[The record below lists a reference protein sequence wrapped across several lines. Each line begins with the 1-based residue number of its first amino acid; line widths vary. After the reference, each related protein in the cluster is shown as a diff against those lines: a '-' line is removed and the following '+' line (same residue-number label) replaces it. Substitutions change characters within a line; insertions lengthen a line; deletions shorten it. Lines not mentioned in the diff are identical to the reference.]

1 MVSES
6 DGDRRTQPGSSQ
18 GPDHTRVLSVLVRLS
33 ILGIHWKVLNKQD
46 MIFPNRSFFIPTYL
60 CNPSL
65 PLKGTLEAMEK
76 KKEGEMAPVMPPVI
90 LASITAWFSTRMIAL
105 PMGDLAITR
114 ATFGCYNWEVVVVAA
129 LMDRGQGCYK
139 TSYNAW
145 DLPCHNH
152 VPLRPR
158 LKSPVPSQCF
168 GTFPLLPSPLVFIFT
183 YF

>member
-1 MVSES
+1 MKSRTKIWLIVAASLVLIGGILFAS
-6 DGDRRTQPGSSQ
+6 VMMSLGGDFAQLSTSKYE
-18 GPDHTRVLSVLVRLS
+18 TNKYKITEEFKNISVLADTADIV
-33 ILGIHWKVLNKQD
+33 
-46 MIFPNRSFFIPTYL
+46 F
-60 CNPSL
+60 L
-65 PLKGTLEAMEK
+65 PAEDATT
-76 KKEGEMAPVMPPVI
+76 
-90 LASITAWFSTRMIAL
+90 SITAWFSTRMIAL